1 MLPALVVAAL
11 FQLGAVEPPA
21 PPPAPEST
29 ISPQPS
35 AAPKELLKEIG
46 HVKAVT
52 PFCKAFVTH
61 FNNSAQLM
69 TSNDEQISYI
79 DFTFGNIDKRFTE
92 LGGELRFYEDRV
104 RLMAWVKTVQQ
115 HIPVLQDEINQLRRS
130 AALTIDPGTAKAARE
145 VATQLQTSL
154 DKQKQIANDA
164 LGVIHAM
171 IDVTDGKTKPD
182 LGSRW
187 DHEVYDATTPQAMRD
202 VRSYLK
208 MDKQLGRIGDAESA
222 AMNGAGLVALGCG
235 E

>member
-1 MLPALVVAAL
+1 MLAALVVAVFL
-11 FQLGAVEPPA
+11 QLGAVEPPA
-21 PPPAPEST
+21 PAPEPAV
-29 ISPQPS
+29 SPQPS
-35 AAPKELLKEIG
+35 ATPREQLKEIG
-46 HVKAVT
+46 HVKALT

-79 DFTFGNIDKRFTE
+79 DYTFGTIDKRFTE

-104 RLMAWVKTVQQ
+104 RLMAWVKALQQ
-115 HIPVLQDEINQLRRS
+115 HIPVLQDEINQLRRG
-130 AALTIDPGTAKAARE
+130 AALTLDPVAAKAARE

-154 DKQKQIANDA
+154 DKQKQIAYDT

-187 DHEVYDATTPQAMRD
+187 DHEVYDATTPKEMRD

-208 MDKQLGRIGDAESA
+208 MDKQLARIGDAESA
-222 AMNGAGLVALGCG
+222 AMSGAGAIALSCG